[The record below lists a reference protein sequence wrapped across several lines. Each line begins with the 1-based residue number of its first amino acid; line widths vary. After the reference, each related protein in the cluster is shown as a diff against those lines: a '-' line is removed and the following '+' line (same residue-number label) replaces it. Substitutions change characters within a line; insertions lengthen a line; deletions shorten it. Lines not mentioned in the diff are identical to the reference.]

1 MRPLKFNWLA
11 SGLLCLL
18 LLPLSFSS
26 FAQAGRGA
34 AIRGRVT
41 SGTEALP
48 GVNVILKGTQQ
59 GTTTD
64 VNGQYS
70 LTLPDGTAEAATLTF
85 SYIGYASQEVK
96 VGNRTTID
104 VSLVS
109 DDRALSEVVVVGYG
123 TQRKVETTGAIAS
136 VKAADLVQTPV
147 ANVAQGLQS
156 RVAGVQVN
164 QNTGAPGGNIS
175 VRIRGTNS
183 INGNSEPLY
192 VVDGVPYTAGLSN
205 LNTED
210 IASISILK
218 DAASTALYGS
228 RATNGVVMI
237 TTKRGKKDRVQVN
250 VRALQGVSSRA
261 IPEYERVN
269 AYEYY
274 PLMWEAY
281 RNSLVSSTVTNAQA
295 S

>member
-1 MRPLKFNWLA
+1 MRPLKPNWLA

-70 LTLPDGTAEAATLTF
+70 LTLPDGAAESATLTF

-104 VSLVS
+104 VSS
-109 DDRALSEVVVVGYG
+109 CR
-123 TQRKVETTGAIAS
+123 TTG
-136 VKAADLVQTPV
+136 
-147 ANVAQGLQS
+147 
-156 RVAGVQVN
+156 R
-164 QNTGAPGGNIS
+164 
-175 VRIRGTNS
+175 
-183 INGNSEPLY
+183 
-192 VVDGVPYTAGLSN
+192 
-205 LNTED
+205 
-210 IASISILK
+210 
-218 DAASTALYGS
+218 
-228 RATNGVVMI
+228 
-237 TTKRGKKDRVQVN
+237 
-250 VRALQGVSSRA
+250 
-261 IPEYERVN
+261 
-269 AYEYY
+269 
-274 PLMWEAY
+274 
-281 RNSLVSSTVTNAQA
+281 
-295 S
+295 